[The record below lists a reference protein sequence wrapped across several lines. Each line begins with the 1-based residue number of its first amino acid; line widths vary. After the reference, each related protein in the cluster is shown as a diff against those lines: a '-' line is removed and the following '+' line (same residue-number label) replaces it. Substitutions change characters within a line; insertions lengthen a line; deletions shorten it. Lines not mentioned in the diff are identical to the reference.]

1 MPGGKRDEPM
11 FAYGILQLTKRK
23 TPGVLARR
31 STENASTKRLWDS
44 KIWKISWLDIG
55 RNGPAPKVSLNGTDM
70 DKSAG

>member
-1 MPGGKRDEPM
+1 MPGGKRDGPM

-44 KIWKISWLDIG
+44 KIWKIS
-55 RNGPAPKVSLNGTDM
+55 
-70 DKSAG
+70 